1 LAKVLAKKRS
11 NNSSYLLLYA
21 AIASSFIAYYL
32 PWITSKGVLNI
43 GARDLAEW
51 ASLYPATGFNSSPL
65 TTALLL
71 RIPGACLAIILS
83 VSAPA
88 RHYQSWRW
96 QTAVFLTGL
105 LIISILPPLEFFGT
119 QSHNPNYQQQFILT
133 IVALVGSLLGIFWGF
148 GNYKWVALSILS
160 VIGIIVSSIG
170 LIQGVDLLRRLDLE
184 IHAGIGLAGTLISY
198 GVIAL
203 LSVTAQLK
211 QGNYL

>member
-1 LAKVLAKKRS
+1 LAKNRS
-11 NNSSYLLLYA
+11 NNPSYLILYA
-21 AIASSFIAYYL
+21 AIVSSFIAYNL
-32 PWITSKGVLNI
+32 PWVTSNGILNI

-51 ASLYPATGFNSSPL
+51 ASLYPATSFNNSPL

-83 VSAPA
+83 VSATA
-88 RHYQSWRW
+88 RLYRNWRW
-96 QTAVFLTGL
+96 GAIVFLTGL

-119 QSHNPNYQQQFILT
+119 QSHNPNYQQQFVLT

-148 GNYKWVALSILS
+148 GNYKWIVMSIVS

-170 LIQGVDLLRRLDLE
+170 LIQGVDLLRGLDLE
-184 IHAGIGLAGTLISY
+184 IHAGIGLAGSLLSY